1 MRSYFI
7 NCLSDSWKAK
17 IIDEL
22 VDAVVYLVDAYDKE
36 RFAESKKELDALLS
50 DESLAIWNPRA
61 LYFPNFA
68 SAEQCE
74 SIIKMARADLTP
86 SRLQLREGET
96 EEGSKGVRTSKH
108 DSKVEGVSVKQAKL
122 EDTSCSSNQCRM
134 EGVRLLGQGFQEKNA
149 SESLSLLGS
158 EVFGL
163 QQITPTDLDV

>member
-1 MRSYFI
+1 MSW
-7 NCLSDSWKAK
+7 CVLS
-17 IIDEL
+17 
-22 VDAVVYLVDAYDKE
+22 
-36 RFAESKKELDALLS
+36 
-50 DESLAIWNPRA
+50 WNPRA

-122 EDTSCSSNQCRM
+122 EDPSCSSNQCRM
-134 EGVRLLGQGFQEKNA
+134 EGVRLLGQGFQKKNA